1 MKKFIT
7 VALLFILSIG
17 MSNVSFAKQKH
28 GTTAADQIEQVA
40 SDGTKAIGDAVS
52 ATTKAVSNAYDS
64 GKVAV
69 KTGIGVVDTS
79 SNFRVMYNDVKSGIA
94 GLANG
99 LKVGAEHV
107 YIVLVK
113 QQIVKAV
120 SNLILVIILFSLG
133 YIFYVQSRKTYKSH
147 LEQCG
152 YKPDGSGKISYN
164 IDLDDSAKGITS
176 VLLGAASA
184 IAVIAATVVFCNS
197 YNEIIGGFINPEYG
211 AMKDIIEFVRNA
223 TGK

>member
-7 VALLFILSIG
+7 GALLVILSIG
-17 MSNVSFAKQKH
+17 FTTSTYAKKH

-40 SDGTKAIGDAVS
+40 SAGTTAIGNAASS
-52 ATTKAVSNAYDS
+52 ATKAVGNAIDS
-64 GKVAV
+64 GKAAV
-69 KTGIGVVDTS
+69 KTGIAVVDTS
-79 SNFRVMYNDVKSGIA
+79 SNFRIMYNDVKSGIA

-113 QQIVKAV
+113 QQVVKAV
-120 SNLILVIILFSLG
+120 SDLILVIILFVLA
-133 YIFYVQSRKTYKSH
+133 YIFYTQARKTYTSH
-147 LEQCG
+147 LTQCG
-152 YKPDGSGKISYN
+152 YKPDGSGKASYN
-164 IDLDDSAKGITS
+164 IDLDDSAKGVTS
-176 VLLGAASA
+176 VFLGAASA
-184 IAVIAATVVFCNS
+184 IAVIAATVMFCNS

>member
-1 MKKFIT
+1 MKNFIT

-17 MSNVSFAKQKH
+17 FTSISYAQKR

-40 SDGTKAIGDAVS
+40 TSGTKAIGDAVS
-52 ATTKAVSNAYDS
+52 ATTKTVGSAIDS
-64 GKVAV
+64 GKAAV

-79 SNFRVMYNDVKSGIA
+79 SNFRIMYNDVKEGIA
-94 GLANG
+94 GLAKG

-107 YIVLVK
+107 YVVLVK

-120 SNLILVIILFSLG
+120 SNLLLVIILYALG
-133 YIFYVQSRKTYKSH
+133 YIFYVQARKTYKSH

-152 YKPDGSGKISYN
+152 YNPDGSGKSSYN
-164 IDLDDSAKGITS
+164 IDLDESAKGPTS
-176 VLLGAASA
+176 VLLGAASTLA
-184 IAVIAATVVFCNS
+184 IIIATIFFCNS

-211 AMKDIIEFVRNA
+211 AMKDIIDFVR
-223 TGK
+223 TS